1 MTDPDLLK
9 LLRCPET
16 RQPVALADESM
27 IRSLNDR
34 ISAGVVCNRGGV
46 TVVRPCDSGLVRQDG
61 RYLYPIR
68 EAIPVMLISEAMPLE
83 FEDSR
88 TTRPSVISHAQPPA

>member
-34 ISAGVVCNRGGV
+34 ISAGVVRNRGGV

-68 EAIPVMLISEAMPLE
+68 ESIPVMLISEAMPLE
-83 FEDSR
+83 LDESPLRDIA
-88 TTRPSVISHAQPPA
+88 RPAAGLTI